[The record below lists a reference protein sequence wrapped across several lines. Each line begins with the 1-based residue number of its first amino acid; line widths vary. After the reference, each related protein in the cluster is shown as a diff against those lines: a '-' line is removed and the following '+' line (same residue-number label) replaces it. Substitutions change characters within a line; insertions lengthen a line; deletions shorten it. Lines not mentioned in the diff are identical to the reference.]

1 MMRSCGRPRR
11 SAGLTRLEDLIEPG
25 LYLRVDGTNRAAV
38 VGWGLFFAV
47 AHQVRSVLEL
57 HRVDACGSGAP
68 NRRSAFEHAVTLRW
82 CADQGDKIG
91 DIYNR
96 KLRGDQI
103 QLANALRAEGSL
115 YRSTDA
121 YQRMVETVKIVEEAI
136 PAEPGER
143 LAKIEHLLD
152 GYGMRSEKTYYHLES
167 RFVHPTLT
175 GAQMFFQDNDEAIV
189 LSQVPIHKEVVP
201 CQLFALS
208 VLHGAMLA
216 FNELLA
222 GRPWTATLEEIAQ
235 EFGLTAKLPTWSTG
249 DGRQ

>member
-1 MMRSCGRPRR
+1 MDEPDVA
-11 SAGLTRLEDLIEPG
+11 AGLMRLEDLIEPD
-25 LYLRVDGTNRAAV
+25 LHLRVDGTNRATI

-47 AHQVRSVLEL
+47 VHQVRSVLEL
-57 HRVDACGSGAP
+57 HRLDACGSGAP

-91 DIYNR
+91 DIFNR

-103 QLANALRAEGSL
+103 QLANALRAEGSPH
-115 YRSTDA
+115 RSTDA
-121 YQRMVETVKIVEEAI
+121 YQRMVQTVKIVEESI

-152 GYGMRSEKTYYHLES
+152 GYGMLSEKTYYQLES

-175 GAQMFFQDNDEAIV
+175 GAQMFFQDNGEAIV
-189 LSQVPIHKEVVP
+189 LSQIAIHKELVP
-201 CQLFALS
+201 CHLFALS

-216 FNELLA
+216 FNQLLA
-222 GRPWTATLEEIAQ
+222 DRPWTADLEKIAQ
-235 EFGLTAKLPTWSTG
+235 DFGLTSKMPISSGG
-249 DGRQ
+249 DVRK